1 MIMGNDVKSS
11 LKQKKQ
17 FAPIKNTWNRDAD
30 FLTELPT
37 TTMPHLR
44 LPRKQTVI
52 MWQITE
58 MMVLGRDGLKI
69 IKFMD
74 F

>member
-17 FAPIKNTWNRDAD
+17 FAPIRNTWNRDAD

-52 MWQITE
+52 M
-58 MMVLGRDGLKI
+58 
-69 IKFMD
+69 
-74 F
+74 